1 MVEPDTIKLLH
12 ECDAGVKMG
21 ITSIDE
27 VLDYVSNDKLRKIL
41 TESEKDNQKIEE
53 EIRTLLSEY
62 QEEGKDPNLMAK
74 GMSWVKTNMKLS
86 INDSDQT
93 VADLITEGCN
103 MGIKSLNRYLNQYQ
117 AAEDKAKDLTKRL
130 IAAEEKLA
138 GDIREFL

>member
-27 VLDYVSNDKLRKIL
+27 VSDYVSNDKLRKIL